1 MSVAL
6 IGIGAVLESM
16 NALKSDGLKAGIA
29 DGIKK
34 AADSVRDAIEA
45 EAPKGPTGNLKRS
58 VQSGMFKKRS
68 GKPIAGFVRVNGKI
82 APHAHLVEFGARGGA
97 MPANPFFSRG
107 YAKSKDS
114 ALQAV
119 EDALRSAIDKVW

>member
-16 NALKSDGLKAGIA
+16 NALKSSDLKSGVA

-34 AADSVRDAIEA
+34 AAESVRDVIEA

-58 VQSGMFKKRS
+58 VEAGMFKKRS
-68 GKPIAGFVRVNGKI
+68 GKPIAGFVRVNAKT

-107 YAKSKDS
+107 YAKSKDQ

-119 EDALRSAIDKVW
+119 EDALGSAIDKVW